1 MPKVNGILETGIY
14 VEDVKRSSEFYKKIF
29 KFEVMVSDERFCAMK
44 IQKRQVFLI
53 FKKGGTIQPVETP
66 GGILPGHDGDGQMHF
81 AFAIS
86 KESLSEWEKWLKE
99 NDIPVESKVHWPEG
113 GISLYFR
120 DPDGHLIE
128 LATPVVWVNY

>member
-29 KFEVMVSDERFCAMK
+29 KFEVMASDERFCAMK
-44 IQKRQVFLI
+44 IQKGQVFLI
-53 FKKGGTIQPVETP
+53 FKKGGTLQPVETP

-86 KESLSEWEKWLKE
+86 KESLSEWENWLRE
-99 NDIPVESKVHWPEG
+99 NGIPVESKVHWQG
-113 GISLYFR
+113 RGISLYFR

-128 LATPVVWVNY
+128 LATPGVWVNY